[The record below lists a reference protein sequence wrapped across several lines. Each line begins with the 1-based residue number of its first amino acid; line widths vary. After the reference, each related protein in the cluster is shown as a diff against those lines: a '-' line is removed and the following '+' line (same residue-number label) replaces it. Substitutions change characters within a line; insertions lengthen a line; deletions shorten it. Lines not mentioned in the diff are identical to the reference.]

1 MINGRSCDHENEI
14 EVLKERFEKQLAEK
28 NKEIERLTF
37 LLDQKEILLQVKNQE
52 IAKLKAREG

>member
-37 LLDQKEILLQVKNQE
+37 LLNQKEILLQVKNQE